1 MLKYAAAV
9 AAIACVAATSAFA
22 DPEDIKFPK
31 DYESKFT
38 NYLSMDRANG
48 KQAARLFANNKAV
61 VGVQKNGE
69 FPNGS
74 ILLME
79 VSKVKNGADG
89 KPVKSS
95 IGRFIRDGKAAIVV
109 MQKIDGLDKD
119 IPEELRNDNWEFAV
133 FSPKGKFLKKDTNKC
148 RECHAPLKAA
158 RHVFSYDHLE
168 KANLSDYLV
177 KVADAGSSNK
187 EYAAAD
193 SGAAVNKILGAIS
206 VPGKAK
212 PAAKK
217 VEKADP
223 RIVNKLLG
231 SISTTPDK
239 KVTKKQAADSYNK
252 RRVNKII
259 SSIDVSGG
267 NKAAKNNGSDTAFSQ
282 NIAIKK
288 VIQRQLTAFKQNKA
302 KLAYAQ
308 ASPQIQ
314 GSFGNS
320 KNFMRSIRASYPSV
334 YFSKKA
340 IFPPMKAVKGKQ
352 HVQRVVLQKPDG
364 KFVTA
369 LYLMVQIKGKWRI
382 AGVDIKAG
390 ER

>member
-48 KQAARLFANNKAV
+48 KQAARLFANDKAV

-74 ILLME
+74 VLLME
-79 VSKVKNGADG
+79 VSKVKKGADG

-109 MQKIDGLDKD
+109 MEKIDGIDKD

-177 KVADAGSSNK
+177 KVADAGPAYKKDYVAS
-187 EYAAAD
+187 D
-193 SGAAVNKILGAIS
+193 SGVAVSKILDAIIL
-206 VPGKAK
+206 PGKTK
-212 PAAKK
+212 QAAKE
-217 VEKADP
+217 EKADP
-223 RIVNKLLG
+223 RIVNKVLG
-231 SISTTPDK
+231 SISTTPNK
-239 KVTKKQAADSYNK
+239 KVVKKSAADRYNQD
-252 RRVNKII
+252 RVNKII
-259 SSIDVSGG
+259 SSIDVGG
-267 NKAAKNNGSDTAFSQ
+267 NKKADNKKFSQ
-282 NIAIKK
+282 NIAIRK
-288 VIQRQLTAFKQNKA
+288 VIQVQLNAFKKNNA
-302 KLAYAQ
+302 RRAYAQ

-320 KNFMRSIRASYPSV
+320 RNFMSSIKASYPSV

-352 HVQRVVLQKPDG
+352 HVQTVVLQKPDG
-364 KFVTA
+364 GFVTA
-369 LYLMVQIKGKWRI
+369 KYLMVLIKGKWRI
-382 AGVDIKAG
+382 AGVDIKASD
-390 ER
+390 R